1 MAAKKP
7 VPPYLR
13 CDWDVPVV
21 AAVQALQRG
30 DATSDQQKQF
40 LAWLINVGCS
50 TYDQSFQE
58 SGERESNF
66 AAGRRQV
73 GLWIV
78 KLLHLSTNALRK
90 AQND

>member
-13 CDWDVPVV
+13 CDWDLPVV
-21 AAVQALQRG
+21 SAVQALQAG
-30 DATSDQQKQF
+30 TATPEQQKQF